1 MKQRSCLDILLESIL
16 KKNIKDTASP
26 FFFPSA
32 SSKLFGICKL
42 DENLQIVFIK
52 SAP

>member
-1 MKQRSCLDILLESIL
+1 METTIMFKYFLQVFW

-26 FFFPSA
+26 VFFPSA